1 MSEPVLPHPAP
12 QGVTI
17 YYWPCSLVLL
27 ARSLLLDR
35 PTGPLSATLRIACA
49 EPYLI
54 DVGGRQLRTRA
65 SLVAPQAPRKRIAA
79 IDSDIALFYL
89 PLDMPEY
96 AGVRALLGDQMLL
109 DLPVERFEPVLPR
122 IRRAMAQVVP
132 PGEIRDLV
140 REVVGLL
147 TGKPAPATVPRP
159 LDPRV
164 ARACT
169 VLDEM
174 PLREV
179 SLTAVAERVHLSP
192 SRLRDLFRRQTGFT
206 IGDYARW
213 RAVWRAGM
221 LWKRGLTL
229 TDVAEQ
235 AGFHD
240 LAHADRAFN
249 EVFGMNPSKVID
261 PRYVVLVNCADDGP
275 AQAAAASR

>member
-1 MSEPVLPHPAP
+1 MPTTEPEIPHPAP

-27 ARSLLLDR
+27 ARSLLQDR
-35 PTGPLSATLRIACA
+35 PTGPLSATLRIACGK
-49 EPYLI
+49 PYLI

-79 IDSDIALFYL
+79 IDSEIALFYL
-89 PLDMPEY
+89 PPDLPEY
-96 AGVRALLGDQMLL
+96 AGLRELLGGESLL
-109 DLPVERFEPVLPR
+109 DIPVETFAPVLPR
-122 IRRAMAQVVP
+122 IRRAMTQVVP
-132 PGEIRDLV
+132 AVEIRALV

-147 TGKPAPATVPRP
+147 TGQPLPAISEAAPDA
-159 LDPRV
+159 RV
-164 ARACT
+164 QRACA
-169 VLDEM
+169 VLDAM
-174 PLREV
+174 PLRDV
-179 SLTAVAERVHLSP
+179 SLAAVAERVHLSP
-192 SRLRDLFRRQTGFT
+192 SRLRELFRRQTGFT

-213 RAVWRAGM
+213 RAVWRAAM

-229 TDVAEQ
+229 TEVAEQ

-261 PRYVVLVNCADDGP
+261 PRYVTLVNCALEGEEGGTGG
-275 AQAAAASR
+275 